1 MRPVITRVLETA
13 LYVDDVAA
21 VVPFYRDVLGL
32 RVLNENPRLAVLDAG
47 QSTVLLLFLRG
58 GTTAGFETPGGR
70 IPPHDGAGPI
80 HMAFAIAA
88 DAFSAWEAHL
98 REHGVEIESV
108 VRWDRGGRSIY
119 FRDPA
124 GHALELATPGTW
136 SIY

>member
-1 MRPVITRVLETA
+1 MPPLITRVLETA

-21 VVPFYRDVLGL
+21 IVPFYRDVLGL
-32 RVLNENPRLAVLDAG
+32 RVLDVSPRLAVMDAG
-47 QSTVLLLFLRG
+47 QSTVLLLFRRG
-58 GTTAGFETPGGR
+58 STIAGLETAGGR

-88 DAFSAWEAHL
+88 DAFSAWEEHL
-98 REHGVEIESV
+98 REHGVEIESM
-108 VRWDRGGRSIY
+108 VRWDRGGRSMY

-136 SIY
+136 SVY

>member
-1 MRPVITRVLETA
+1 MRPAINRVLETA

-21 VVPFYRDVLGL
+21 IVPFYRDVLGL
-32 RVLNENPRLAVLDAG
+32 RVLSVNPRLAVMDAG

-58 GTTAGFETPGGR
+58 GTTGGLETSGGR
-70 IPPHDGAGPI
+70 IPPHDGSGPI

-108 VRWDRGGRSIY
+108 VQWDRGGRSIY

-136 SIY
+136 PVY